1 MTNLRRNR
9 WIAVSSGALLL
20 SACGGGSSS
29 NGGGM
34 PNPVPLPPTTPTV
47 GVEPVF
53 TGVTLSSPVA
63 MLQAPG
69 DNARWFVVEQGGRV
83 RVFNNDPMVST
94 ASNFIDITSRVNFSG
109 ETGLLGMAF
118 HPNFPTDPR
127 VFLFYSHN
135 DASAGLVSR
144 MSRFLTPDGG
154 RTLDPAS
161 EQILLVIKKPE
172 ENHNGGG
179 IGFGRDGFLY
189 LGIGDGG
196 GGNDQHPPIGNAQSL
211 TTLLGKMLRIDVDF
225 GAGSFLYSIPVG
237 NPFAGNTPC
246 GVNGT
251 GTANCPEIFAL
262 GFRNPWR
269 WSFDRSTGDL
279 WVGDVGQDAREE
291 VDRVVAGG
299 NYGWRC
305 EEGTRDTGL
314 SCGPATNFLPPIAD
328 YGRDVGTTVT
338 GGYVYRGT
346 RFATLVGRYIFGDF
360 GSGRIFNI
368 ANTTAPTVNVSGGL
382 NSGISMSSFGE
393 GNDGE
398 LYVVGYDGRLFH
410 ITD

>member
-1 MTNLRRNR
+1 
-9 WIAVSSGALLL
+9 
-20 SACGGGSSS
+20 
-29 NGGGM
+29 M
-34 PNPVPLPPTTPTV
+34 PIPLPPTTPTV

-69 DNARWFVVEQGGRV
+69 DSARWFVVEQGGRV

-94 ASNFIDITSRVNFSG
+94 ASDFIDITSRVNFAG

-144 MSRFLTPDGG
+144 LSRFLTPDGG

-161 EQILLVIKKPE
+161 EQILLVIGKPE

-196 GGNDQHPPIGNAQSL
+196 GGNDQHGTIGNAQSL
-211 TTLLGKMLRIDVDF
+211 TTLLGKMLRIDINF
-225 GAGSFLYSIPVG
+225 GAGTFLYSIPSG

-246 GVNGT
+246 GVSGT
-251 GTANCPEIFAL
+251 GTASCPEIFAL

-279 WVGDVGQDAREE
+279 WVGDVGQNEREE
-291 VDRVVAGG
+291 VDLVVAGG

-305 EEGTRDTGL
+305 FEGTRDTGL
-314 SCGPATNFLPPIAD
+314 SCGTATNFLPPIAD

-338 GGYVYRGT
+338 GGYVYRGA
-346 RFATLVGRYIFGDF
+346 RYPNLVGRYIFGDF
-360 GSGRIFNI
+360 GSKRIFNI
-368 ANTTAPTVNVSGGL
+368 ANTTTPTANVSGGL
-382 NSGISMSSFGE
+382 NSGIDMSSFAE

-398 LYVVGYDGRLFH
+398 LYVVGYHDGRLFH
-410 ITD
+410 ITN